1 MFTKKCSQN
10 ASWKINKV
18 AFQIIIVGFSSDL
31 AAFFPSHS
39 LDPFIPGEDQQYSK
53 EDSRPDACRELES
66 GEETMAREC
75 IGLAMWNTE

>member
-1 MFTKKCSQN
+1 M
-10 ASWKINKV
+10 V

-39 LDPFIPGEDQQYSK
+39 PLDPFIPGEDQQYSN

-66 GEETMAREC
+66 GEETMAQEC
-75 IGLAMWNTE
+75 TGAGHVEH